1 MYVAFFKI
9 WFQVAKY
16 VRDRRRRRRH
26 RLPRS
31 QLKKI
36 TIKKFKKGEGNDV
49 CAICLDEFEEGDKL
63 RVLPCRHRKYCG
75 LIAHFELIDL
85 RAFSSTDGLI
95 DWLFIIWLIE
105 WLFDWLNDF
114 LIDGWIDWLMDARFA
129 VIYFVCITEYHCKC
143 VDPWL
148 LNNKRVCP
156 VCKRKVIPGDSS
168 DDEGNT
174 GQPTQE
180 PSESTPLLSP
190 AHNLGGGPLENDLPV
205 QGAPQMLVNI
215 EFTSDDEYDADT
227 EDAHENIGTNYDREI
242 VVVTSALS
250 APQSGSSSSYRTE
263 ENSQN
268 YSPPSSDFSSAVNH
282 STTSEER
289 DVPLIRL
296 SDSQD
301 MSPTGVP
308 TSHGWESLG

>member
-1 MYVAFFKI
+1 
-9 WFQVAKY
+9 
-16 VRDRRRRRRH
+16 
-26 RLPRS
+26 
-31 QLKKI
+31 
-36 TIKKFKKGEGNDV
+36 
-49 CAICLDEFEEGDKL
+49 
-63 RVLPCRHRKYCG
+63 
-75 LIAHFELIDL
+75 
-85 RAFSSTDGLI
+85 
-95 DWLFIIWLIE
+95 
-105 WLFDWLNDF
+105 
-114 LIDGWIDWLMDARFA
+114 MDARFA

-168 DDEGNT
+168 DEEGNT

-227 EDAHENIGTNYDREI
+227 EDAHENIGTNYDPEI

-250 APQSGSSSSYRTE
+250 APQPGSSSSYRTE

-268 YSPPSSDFSSAVNH
+268 YSPPRRISPAPPTIRPRRRSVTCRWYGWVIRRICRRPVCPLPMDERALAKFLLEKLDHRDRSMGLYFYQAIFDSS
-282 STTSEER
+282 
-289 DVPLIRL
+289 
-296 SDSQD
+296 
-301 MSPTGVP
+301 
-308 TSHGWESLG
+308 